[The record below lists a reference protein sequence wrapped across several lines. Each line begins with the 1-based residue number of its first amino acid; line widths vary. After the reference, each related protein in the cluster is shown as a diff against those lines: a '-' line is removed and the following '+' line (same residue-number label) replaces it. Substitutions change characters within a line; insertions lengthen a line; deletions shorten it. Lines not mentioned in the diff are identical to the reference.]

1 MAEHAKLSP
10 DSSPSR
16 APSLDKS
23 RTASRK
29 VSPTETPLPSP
40 PDSLQRAR
48 PAAVALPQV
57 LIEALHERDF
67 GHRDEDYHKTFPLSW
82 EEFKI
87 AREKIEETFRRFDY
101 DPFKGEITIRMP
113 TTIHECFASS
123 VNSAV
128 IKELWPLKN
137 GDTATANFVKD
148 IRPILSSDIYMDNP
162 RRTADLDD
170 DVDKKKQ
177 KSPDLQFSHIASKHP
192 GVVIEKAALTLDQD
206 GNQHIL
212 KADQILKE
220 VPFRSANREP
230 LNEGRELRIFCLHD
244 MTTDESLLEGVDNLS
259 ISLPFKDLCDF
270 LTKAEN
276 MQCLRRTEKKRLV
289 GGRPIKFMPPSSSPE
304 EELASE
310 DERAFA
316 ELEEAEQ
323 KRASD
328 DDRSFSSPVGED
340 IDAAQVSR
348 PARLQSDARP
358 PTLARTSLS
367 QSAAEEEGKAW
378 NRVLKDATGSGYDD
392 VLCGSSGSRYL
403 GDVRHVSIDL

>member
-1 MAEHAKLSP
+1 MAEHVKISP
-10 DSSPSR
+10 DSSPSH

-23 RTASRK
+23 RTASGK

-40 PDSLQRAR
+40 PDSLQRAC
-48 PAAVALPQV
+48 PTAVALPQV
-57 LIEALHERDF
+57 LVEVLHELDV

-87 AREKIEETFRRFDY
+87 AREKVEATFRRFDY

-113 TTIHECFASS
+113 TSIHECFASS

-128 IKELWPLKN
+128 LDKLRPLKN
-137 GDTATANFVKD
+137 GDTTTAKFVKD
-148 IRPILSSDIYMDNP
+148 IRPMLSSDIYMDNP
-162 RRTADLDD
+162 RQPADLHN

-177 KSPDLQFSHIASKHP
+177 KSPDLQFAHINSKHP
-192 GVVIEKAALTLDQD
+192 GVVIEVAYTQQAKKLKKLAVEYIGASEGETQTKAALTLDQD
-206 GNQHIL
+206 GNEPIL
-212 KADQILKE
+212 KVDQILKE

-276 MQCLRRTEKKRLV
+276 MQCLRRTEKKRLI

-316 ELEEAEQ
+316 EQEEAEQ
-323 KRASD
+323 KKANDS
-328 DDRSFSSPVGED
+328 DRSFSSPVKED
-340 IDAAQVSR
+340 IEGSPSVTTRSSSKRRAPTNTCEKLPAPKRRSR
-348 PARLQSDARP
+348 SKRGRD
-358 PTLARTSLS
+358 
-367 QSAAEEEGKAW
+367 
-378 NRVLKDATGSGYDD
+378 
-392 VLCGSSGSRYL
+392 
-403 GDVRHVSIDL
+403 

>member
-1 MAEHAKLSP
+1 MAEHVKISP
-10 DSSPSR
+10 NSSPSR

-23 RTASRK
+23 QTASRK

-48 PAAVALPQV
+48 ATAVALPQV
-57 LIEALHERDF
+57 LVEALHELDF
-67 GHRDEDYHKTFPLSW
+67 GHHDEDYHKTFPLSW

-87 AREKIEETFRRFDY
+87 AREKIEATFRRFDY

-128 IKELWPLKN
+128 FKKLCLLKN
-137 GDTATANFVKD
+137 GDTATAKFVKD
-148 IRPILSSDIYMDNP
+148 LRPLLSSDIYMDDP
-162 RRTADLDD
+162 RQPADLDN

-177 KSPDLQFSHIASKHP
+177 KSPDLQFAHIKSKYP
-192 GVVIEKAALTLDQD
+192 GVVVEVAYTQQAKK
-206 GNQHIL
+206 L
-212 KADQILKE
+212 KKLAVDYIGASEGETKTAIGFNINSNKQST
-220 VPFRSANREP
+220 VSPFRSANREP
-230 LNEGRELRIFCLHD
+230 LNEGRELRIFRLHD

-276 MQCLRRTEKKRLV
+276 IQCCRRAEKKRPI
-289 GGRPIKFMPPSSSPE
+289 GSRPIRFMPPSSSPE

-316 ELEEAEQ
+316 EQEEAEQ
-323 KRASD
+323 KKATKS
-328 DDRSFSSPVGED
+328 DRSFSRRVGED
-340 IDAAQVSR
+340 IKGSPSVTTRSSSKRRAPANTGENLPVSKR
-348 PARLQSDARP
+348 RRG
-358 PTLARTSLS
+358 R
-367 QSAAEEEGKAW
+367 E
-378 NRVLKDATGSGYDD
+378 
-392 VLCGSSGSRYL
+392 
-403 GDVRHVSIDL
+403 